1 MYISFYCYD
10 GHAWPGKLL
19 TFLPPPSLTSSVFRE
34 EVGRMRLE
42 MTAFMPARQDI
53 NNYLLTYQLL
63 LTNLIDHAL
72 NNLNGFMYNNSK
84 K

>member
-1 MYISFYCYD
+1 
-10 GHAWPGKLL
+10 
-19 TFLPPPSLTSSVFRE
+19 
-34 EVGRMRLE
+34 MRLE

-72 NNLNGFMYNNSK
+72 NNLNGFYVSQVQKIINLHFKSFSEVKIFFFLEIISSDFFPNSTV
-84 K
+84 

>member
-1 MYISFYCYD
+1 
-10 GHAWPGKLL
+10 
-19 TFLPPPSLTSSVFRE
+19 
-34 EVGRMRLE
+34 MRLE
-42 MTAFMPARQDI
+42 MTAFMLARQDI

-72 NNLNGFMYNNSK
+72 NNLNGFMSNKSK

>member
-1 MYISFYCYD
+1 
-10 GHAWPGKLL
+10 
-19 TFLPPPSLTSSVFRE
+19 
-34 EVGRMRLE
+34 MRLE

-72 NNLNGFMYNNSK
+72 NNLNGFMYNKSK

>member
-1 MYISFYCYD
+1 MMAM
-10 GHAWPGKLL
+10 AWE
-19 TFLPPPSLTSSVFRE
+19 TFDFSPSLTSSVFRE

-42 MTAFMPARQDI
+42 MTAFMLARQDI

-63 LTNLIDHAL
+63 LTNLISHAL
-72 NNLNGFMYNNSK
+72 NNLNGFMYNKSK